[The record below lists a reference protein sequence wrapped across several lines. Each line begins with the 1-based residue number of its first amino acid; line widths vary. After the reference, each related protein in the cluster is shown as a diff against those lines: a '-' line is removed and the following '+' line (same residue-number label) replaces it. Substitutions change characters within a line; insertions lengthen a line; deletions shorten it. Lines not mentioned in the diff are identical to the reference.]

1 MKYIM
6 NSKRATGSSDSKGE
20 SFRSTEM
27 VFRECES
34 LLSRFGRLRT
44 SLCLHRAVSRENR
57 ASKLAHSGMRI
68 PALPSGRPSVRTPLK
83 PLLCILSLITTLCM
97 FCLAGVSWADLTME
111 SPQVDSIIMRGLDLV
126 HADST
131 DQAVDEF
138 KKLIDIFPN
147 DPIGYFYVAAS
158 IQTMMDDY
166 RNYSYQ
172 DEFNKYMDLSIKM
185 AEAKRKQKHL
195 TADDYLYLGGAIG
208 YRGIHKALTG
218 NWPGAFVDGL
228 KGKGYLEDALKLNP
242 KLYDVYYGLGSYH
255 FWKSLKSKIF
265 WWLPFVADNRQKGID
280 MIKLA
285 IEKGRFSIDDAQL
298 ALVRIWV
305 ENKEYDKAFAQIKM
319 LQKRHLEKPYLLWLL
334 GQAQRDNQMYDGAI
348 QTYQQLLEA
357 LKSSP
362 YYSPAGE
369 VECRYDLALT
379 YYDKGDWDH
388 ALAQVDSLLAFEK
401 LAESDKNI
409 KDFVGKAKDLMKKI
423 QKEAGTD

>member
-1 MKYIM
+1 MKHIM
-6 NSKRATGSSDSKGE
+6 NSKAAIDSSKRRGE
-20 SFRSTEM
+20 S
-27 VFRECES
+27 S
-34 LLSRFGRLRT
+34 LRIPQGGKPFSFVQDKQSRTADSPVLWAELKLRPCI
-44 SLCLHRAVSRENR
+44 LCLVF
-57 ASKLAHSGMRI
+57 LAG
-68 PALPSGRPSVRTPLK
+68 
-83 PLLCILSLITTLCM
+83 LLCAASAA
-97 FCLAGVSWADLTME
+97 AGDLTME
-111 SPQVDSIIMRGLDLV
+111 SSQVDSIIMRGMDLV

-147 DPIGYFYVAAS
+147 DPIGYFYVSAS

-172 DEFNKYMDLSIKM
+172 DEFNKYMDLAIKT
-185 AEAKRKQKHL
+185 AEAKSKQKHL
-195 TADDYLYLGGAIG
+195 TAEDYLYLGGAVG

-228 KGKGYLEDALKLNP
+228 KAKGYLEDALKLDP

-255 FWKSLKSKIF
+255 FWKSLKSRIF
-265 WWLPFVADNRQKGID
+265 WWLPFVADNRQMGID

-285 IEKGRFSIDDAQL
+285 IEKGKFSRDDAQL
-298 ALVRIWV
+298 ALARIWV

-319 LQKRHLEKPYLLWLL
+319 LQKKHLEKPYLLWLL

-348 QTYQQLLEA
+348 QTYQQLLEV
-357 LKSSP
+357 LKSSS
-362 YYSPAGE
+362 YYAPAGE

-379 YYDKGDWDH
+379 YYDKRDLDH
-388 ALAQVDSLLAFEK
+388 ALAQVDSILTFERLAK
-401 LAESDKNI
+401 SDKNI
-409 KDFVGKAKDLMKKI
+409 KDFVGKAKDLLKKI

>member
-6 NSKRATGSSDSKGE
+6 NSKRATGSADRRGKS
-20 SFRSTEM
+20 
-27 VFRECES
+27 S
-34 LLSRFGRLRT
+34 L
-44 SLCLHRAVSRENR
+44 
-57 ASKLAHSGMRI
+57 RI
-68 PALPSGRPSVRTPLK
+68 PQGGKQSRTADSPAIRAELKLRPY
-83 PLLCILSLITTLCM
+83 ILSYILGLVL
-97 FCLAGVSWADLTME
+97 LAGLICSASGAAADLTME

-126 HADST
+126 HTDST

-138 KKLIDIFPN
+138 KKLVEIFPN

-172 DEFNKYMDLSIKM
+172 DEFNKYMDLTIKT
-185 AEAKRKQKHL
+185 AEAKSKQKHL
-195 TADDYLYLGGAIG
+195 TADDYLYLGGAVG

-265 WWLPFVADNRQKGID
+265 WWLPFVADNRQMGID

-285 IEKGRFSIDDAQL
+285 IEKGRFARDDAQL

-305 ENKEYDKAFAQIKM
+305 ENKEYDKAFAQIET
-319 LQKRHLEKPYLLWLL
+319 LQKKYPHKPFLFWFLA
-334 GQAQRDNQMYDGAI
+334 QAQRDNKMYDGAI
-348 QTYQQLLEA
+348 LTYRQLLEA
-357 LKSSP
+357 LTSSP

-379 YYDKGDWDH
+379 YYDKGDLDD
-388 ALAQVDSLLAFEK
+388 ALAQVDSILTFEK
-401 LAESDKNI
+401 LAKTDKNI

-423 QKEAGTD
+423 KKEAGTG